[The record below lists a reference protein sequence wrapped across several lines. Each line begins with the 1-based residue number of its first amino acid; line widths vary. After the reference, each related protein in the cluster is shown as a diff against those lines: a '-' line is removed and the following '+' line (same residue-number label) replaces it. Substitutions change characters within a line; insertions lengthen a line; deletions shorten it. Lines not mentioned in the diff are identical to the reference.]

1 MNPRI
6 SHAHAPLCAVTITI
20 LLLTLP
26 AITFAQGGQRRG
38 GPPPVPKEAAPFD
51 MAGYWVSI
59 ITEDWHVRM
68 LTPPKGDFGS
78 GTNVEGLPFG
88 GDGNIPYNPEGNR
101 IGKSWDPAKDLAEGN
116 QCKGYGAGGV
126 MRLPGRLHITWEDD
140 YTLRVDT
147 DAGMQTRLFRFA
159 RPQAQGGPVVLQTQ
173 PPGPSLQGNS
183 VAEWIIIG
191 GRGDWA
197 RGGNLKVVT
206 KNLRP
211 GYYWKNGMPY
221 SGDTTLTEHYRIT
234 KEPNGD
240 VWLNFSMMAED
251 PQYLKEPWIVTYHFK
266 KEPDGSK
273 WTPLPC
279 SVK

>member
-88 GDGNIPYNPEGNR
+88 G
-101 IGKSWDPAKDLAEGN
+101 
-116 QCKGYGAGGV
+116 YGAGGV

-197 RGGNLKVVT
+197 RGGNVKVVT

-221 SGDTTLTEHYRIT
+221 SG
-234 KEPNGD
+234 
-240 VWLNFSMMAED
+240 
-251 PQYLKEPWIVTYHFK
+251 
-266 KEPDGSK
+266 
-273 WTPLPC
+273 
-279 SVK
+279 